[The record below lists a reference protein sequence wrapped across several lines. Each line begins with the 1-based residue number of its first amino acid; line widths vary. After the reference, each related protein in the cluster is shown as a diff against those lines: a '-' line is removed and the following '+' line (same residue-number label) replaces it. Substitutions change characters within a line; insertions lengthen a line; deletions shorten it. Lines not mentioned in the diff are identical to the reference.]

1 MTHPRISTLIAD
13 CFGAFST
20 PEAAT
25 AGVTFPPDL
34 CALWSEAL
42 RLASLDIRA
51 LEDAYARVVH
61 ERDQLL
67 AVAEDADLIAHARA
81 GAKHRYVRRPM
92 VADGGAW
99 AGAAIAVAADQ
110 SGFGQCVCR

>member
-81 GAKHRYVRRPM
+81 GAPRRSADIIDLSAVLGREHRRNLC
-92 VADGGAW
+92 VADDQGGA
-99 AGAAIAVAADQ
+99 A
-110 SGFGQCVCR
+110 